1 MRMRDR
7 VTMAVAA
14 EESMGAFKAVVA
26 TMTKEEE
33 SMGASKA
40 VVAKATG
47 HGMNNYFCLSIAA
60 VTSFSP

>member
-1 MRMRDR
+1 MRDRNR

-14 EESMGAFKAVVA
+14 
-26 TMTKEEE
+26 EE

-47 HGMNNYFCLSIAA
+47 HGMNNYFCLRIAA